1 MPESKREPLVVTER
15 VRGHLALFAVQLC
28 FGLFP
33 IFGRFVFESG
43 AFTPWALA
51 SWRMLFGGVVL
62 FAFALALHGRGIWPG
77 WKELPGLFVLSLL
90 GVSVN
95 QVLYLNGLER
105 STAVNAGVV
114 MCLIPVF
121 TFLLAALV
129 RQERFSAVR
138 ALGVLVSLGGALLWY
153 LGERPELVAD
163 YAFGN
168 FLMAINPL
176 CYSVYLVASR
186 PFLRRIPTL
195 VFMAWVFLF
204 AALCTPAIAAGE
216 DLVPA
221 QAGASAWWA
230 LAYILVFPT
239 AIGYLLNVYALRRL
253 RASTTGIYVYLQPFF
268 AGVAGTVLLGEEITP
283 ALLAAGF
290 AIFAGIYLVARRPPG

>member
-1 MPESKREPLVVTER
+1 MSER
-15 VRGHLALFAVQLC
+15 VLARPAASERARGHAALFAVQLC

-33 IFGRFVFESG
+33 IAGRFVFESG
-43 AFTPWALA
+43 AFTPYALA
-51 SWRMLFGGVVL
+51 AWRMTFGGVVFFL
-62 FAFALALHGRGIWPG
+62 IALALHGRGVWPG
-77 WKELPGLFVLSLL
+77 WRELPALFVLSLL

-105 STAVNAGVV
+105 STAVNAGVL

-129 RQERFSAVR
+129 RQEKFSALR
-138 ALGVLVSLGGALLWY
+138 GIGVLISFGGAFIWY
-153 LGERPELVAD
+153 LGERPALVSE

-168 FLMAINPL
+168 FLMVVNTF

-186 PFLRRIPTL
+186 PVLRRIPTL

-204 AALCTPAIAAGE
+204 AALCSPLVAVGE

-221 QAGASAWWA
+221 GAAPSAWWA
-230 LAYILVFPT
+230 LAYMLVFPT
-239 AIGYLLNVYALRRL
+239 ALGYLLNMYALRRL
-253 RASTTGIYVYLQPFF
+253 RASTIGIYVYLQPLF
-268 AGVAGTVLLGEEITP
+268 AGVAGVFLLGEEVTP
-283 ALLAAGF
+283 ALWAAGV
-290 AIFAGIYLVARRPPG
+290 AIFIGIYLVARRPPE